1 MTEKQSK
8 ELLKRA
14 CDIITTLEM
23 FIGYDNTD
31 YRNSYLSK
39 KVDNLFDEVDMLNE
53 AEMYKDTDPDLVQL
67 ERVTPYENYVA
78 TVKRNIDQATAEGI
92 LRDTV
97 AYNYLSKESF
107 DHRCKTDLEFAAQW
121 GDPNWL
127 FPGAPLHDDP
137 DMEAQDS
144 GVFGENKI

>member
-8 ELLKRA
+8 ELLDRA
-14 CDIITTLEM
+14 CDIITSLEGW
-23 FIGYDNTD
+23 ILEGSEYYSSDTAK
-31 YRNSYLSK
+31 R
-39 KVDNLFDEVDMLNE
+39 VDHLFDEIDMLND
-53 AEMYKDTDPDLVQL
+53 AEMYG
-67 ERVTPYENYVA
+67 VTLYENYVA
-78 TVKRNIDQATAEGI
+78 TVKRNIDQATEEGI

-127 FPGAPLHDDP
+127 FPGEPLHDDP
-137 DMEAQDS
+137 DMEAQD
-144 GVFGENKI
+144 GDVFGENKI